1 MTATPL
7 SPRAAFAAHKVFLGS
22 ITPSGNT
29 VVERITLGILQH
41 FPQVSMHFS
50 RTPVFGDTDPFPGSY
65 DFDSM
70 LAAARLLSHA
80 NPQRILWNG
89 SKAAGIS
96 LDLDRHLCARI
107 VDQTGIPA
115 TTSILALEE
124 LLKAD
129 GITRFALVSPYTA
142 PYQQRIVECLA
153 REGYT
158 CVAQEYAGLAD
169 NLSFAS
175 IAPDSIAEMLRRAAA
190 AKPQVILSICTNF
203 PAAVVVGEMEQELN
217 IPIWDTTILPVWQA
231 LKLAGID
238 TRPGRAWG
246 RLFER

>member
-1 MTATPL
+1 MSANPL
-7 SPRAAFAAHKVFLGS
+7 SPRAAFAAQKVFLGT

-29 VVERITLGILQH
+29 VVERITLGILQS

-50 RTPVFGDTDPFPGSY
+50 RTPVFGDKDPFPTSY

-96 LDLDRHLCARI
+96 LDLDRDLCARI
-107 VDQTGIPA
+107 QDQTGIPG

-124 LLKAD
+124 LLKTD
-129 GITRFALVSPYTA
+129 GITRYALVSPYTA

-153 REGYT
+153 REGYH
-158 CVAQEYAGLAD
+158 CVAQECAGLAD

-175 IAPDSIAEMLRRAAA
+175 IAPGSIAEMLRRAAA

-203 PAAVVVGEMEQELN
+203 PAAVVVAEMEAELN
-217 IPIWDTTILPVWQA
+217 LPIWDTTILPVWQA
-231 LKLAGID
+231 LKLVGVD
-238 TRPGRAWG
+238 TSPGRAWG